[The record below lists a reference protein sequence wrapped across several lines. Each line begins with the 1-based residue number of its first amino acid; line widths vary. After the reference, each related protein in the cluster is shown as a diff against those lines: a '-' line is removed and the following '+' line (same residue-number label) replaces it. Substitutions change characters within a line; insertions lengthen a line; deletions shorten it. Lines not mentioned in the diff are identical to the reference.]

1 MAERNFYEVLG
12 VASNASA
19 DEIKK
24 AYRKLVRKYH
34 PDVSKDPDADAKTS
48 EINLAYET
56 LHDAEKRAEY
66 DAMLANPFGAGRG
79 GSGAGG
85 GANSHG
91 AYQQYEFDPRHFGQ
105 DGPFGH
111 GDFRFDDIFSAFGSA
126 GQQRGFRQ
134 QQRQGPVNGEDQHAE
149 LNIDIQAAY
158 QGAQRSLTLDMPTL
172 DAAGNMTY
180 ARKTLNVKI
189 PKGISEGQQIRLSGQ
204 GLPGFNGGQAGDL
217 YLKIQFH
224 NSDQL
229 FVQNH
234 KDVYQRVAVAP
245 WTAALGGKISVTTPS
260 GALAVNL
267 PANSHGGQKIRLKG
281 KGIPAASAAGDLY
294 LLVDIVLPRSQTAAD
309 QAAWQALAEHYA
321 GFQPQNHA

>member
-1 MAERNFYEVLG
+1 MAERNFYEILG
-12 VASNASA
+12 VPNNASA
-19 DEIKK
+19 DDIKK

-48 EINLAYET
+48 EINRAYET
-56 LHDAEKRAEY
+56 LHNADKRAEY
-66 DAMLANPFGAGRG
+66 DAMLANPFGAGNSG
-79 GSGAGG
+79 HAGSTQHNGT
-85 GANSHG
+85 
-91 AYQQYEFDPRHFGQ
+91 YQQYEFDPRHFGQ
-105 DGPFGH
+105 NGPFGH

-126 GQQRGFRQ
+126 GRQNSFRQ
-134 QQRQGPVNGEDQHAE
+134 QQQQGPVTGEDQHAE
-149 LNIDIQAAY
+149 LSIDIQAAY

-172 DAAGNMTY
+172 DTAGQMTY

-224 NSDQL
+224 NNEKL
-229 FVQNH
+229 FVQNR

-245 WTAALGGKISVTTPS
+245 WTAALGGKITVNTPS
-260 GALAVNL
+260 GELAVNL
-267 PANSHGGQKIRLKG
+267 PANSHNRQKIRLKG
-281 KGIPAASAAGDLY
+281 RGIPASEPGDLY
-294 LLVDIVLPRSQTAAD
+294 LLIDIELPGSHTEAD
-309 QAAWQALAEHYA
+309 KAAWQALAQHYA